1 MRRRRRGIAETAVV
15 IECAAFLTGT
25 LAEQLESQGQLVPV
39 WAWTNL
45 LAHGNEALILESIS
59 RPFRHRLLA
68 RNWWMARAD
77 LADVVLDM
85 THWSSSLL
93 ELQEFV
99 LIPLELSLASRPE
112 TALWSPRQWTEAV
125 TVALHHQNHTDQSR

>member
-1 MRRRRRGIAETAVV
+1 MRRRRRGLAETAVV
-15 IECAAFLTGT
+15 TECVAFLTGT
-25 LAEQLESQGQLVPV
+25 LAEQLEAQGESVPV

-59 RPFRHRLLA
+59 RSFRHSLLA

-77 LADVVLDM
+77 LADVVLGI

-93 ELQEFV
+93 ELQESV
-99 LIPLELSLASRPE
+99 LIPLELDLASRPE
-112 TALWSPRQWTEAV
+112 TSVWSPRQWTEAV
-125 TVALHHQNHTDQSR
+125 TVALRHQDHTDQAL